1 MKLTKFSNL
10 ICIILFIVS
19 VFAAATGFAQWS
31 TDIRHTNNAGFSFTS
46 GNNAKNIEFSGTSNV
61 HTVWYDARFGDT
73 EIMYKRSTDNGAT
86 WEAVV
91 RLTNNAGASELPSI
105 AASGSNIHV
114 VWQDQR
120 DGNFEIYYKLS
131 TNHGV
136 TWSGDER
143 LTTNGA
149 TSVNPSISLRLN
161 VIQVVWQDD
170 RDGNNEIYFKR
181 SLDNGITW
189 EPIVRMTNNSG
200 SSTSP
205 SITTDSG
212 ENTHIV
218 WQDNRDGNDEIYYI
232 NSTNS
237 GLTWAAESR
246 FTTNSAASKKPCIQR
261 FYTSG
266 VGSLNVVWEDD
277 RDGNFEIYLKR
288 STNNG
293 STWEAIQRITN
304 STGNSYAPAL
314 SVSPTHIHLVWED
327 NRTGTYGIYYNVS
340 SNSGVSW
347 ASDLKLNTGTAVAR
361 YPLAGFSV
369 NKVYVLWS
377 DLRDSDYEIYYKQ
390 NPTGNP
396 TGITN
401 INSQTPDRFSLSQ
414 NYPNPFNP
422 VTNIEFSVPH
432 SGLVN
437 ITVYDAL
444 GREIETLVS
453 DELNPGTY
461 NAAWDA
467 SGYNSGVYFYRFT
480 SGSFTET
487 KKMILV
493 K

>member
-1 MKLTKFSNL
+1 MKKTIKYIFILTAMLHALPL
-10 ICIILFIVS
+10 IS
-19 VFAAATGFAQWS
+19 QWS
-31 TDIRHTNNAGFSFTS
+31 ADIRHTNNAGLSFTS
-46 GNNAKNIEFSGTSNV
+46 FNNARNIAFTGTSNV
-61 HTVWYDARFGDT
+61 HTVWYDERFGDS

-91 RLTNNAGASELPSI
+91 RLTNNTGASDLPSI
-105 AASGSNIHV
+105 AAFGSNVHV
-114 VWQDQR
+114 VWR
-120 DGNFEIYYKLS
+120 DTRDFNYEIYYKNS
-131 TNHGV
+131 TNHGA
-136 TWSGDER
+136 TWSGDIR
-143 LTTNGA
+143 LTTNSA
-149 TSVNPSISLRLN
+149 SSIYPSISLRLN
-161 VIQVVWQDD
+161 VIQVVWEDD
-170 RDGNNEIYFKR
+170 RDGNKEIYFKR
-181 SLDNGITW
+181 STDNGITW
-189 EPIVRMTNNSG
+189 DPVVRLTNNSG
-200 SSTSP
+200 VSMSP

-246 FTTNSAASKKPCIQR
+246 LTNNSAASRSPCIDR

-266 VGSLNVVWEDD
+266 IGSLNVVWQDF

-293 STWEAIQRITN
+293 STWEPVQRITN
-304 STGNSYAPAL
+304 SAGSSSAPVI
-314 SVSPTHIHLVWED
+314 SVSPSNIHLVWED
-327 NRTGTYGIYYNVS
+327 TRAGNTAIYYNIS
-340 SNSGVSW
+340 TNGGASW
-347 ASDLKLNTGTAVAR
+347 GSDLKINTGTEFAI
-361 YPLAGFSV
+361 YPMVGFSF
-369 NKVYVLWS
+369 NKVYVFWS
-377 DLRDSDYEIYYKQ
+377 DLRNNECEIYYKE

-401 INSQTPDRFSLSQ
+401 INSQAPDRFSLSQ

-437 ITVYDAL
+437 IAVYDAL
-444 GREIETLVS
+444 GREIETLVN
-453 DELNPGTY
+453 DDLNPGTY

-480 SGSFTET
+480 SASFTET